1 MPADTFEILEGDEE
15 GLRRFNGW
23 GPVEILRRE
32 DGLVEGVELRR
43 CLRVY
48 DENRRFAPVFD
59 DAERKVVG
67 CDTVLP
73 AVGQATSLGFLEDGG
88 QDIEMMRPGW
98 PKVDSQTLETT
109 AAGVFVAGDLAHGT
123 RLLIDAVAS
132 GKAAARSIYRHITG
146 RRLVAETVTS
156 HRLLEGYRR
165 ERGYES
171 TRRQAVPVRSPV
183 ERIGQPELLVEIGY
197 SPERAV
203 REASRRLDCGVTPVF
218 DGSRCVLC
226 GGCVDV
232 CPTRCLNLR
241 AIKWPTSRP
250 RRNKGSRRFSRP
262 APAPRWWA
270 TSRSTI
276 RALGTPRA
284 AGSSSIAKSRSSSR
298 PGRICPFTASRS
310 TRPSTSRT

>member
-32 DGLVEGVELRR
+32 DGSVEGVELRR

-197 SPERAV
+197 S
-203 REASRRLDCGVTPVF
+203 S
-218 DGSRCVLC
+218 DGSSPRQRAEFRRQLPEFASVMGWIGRSASVYRLH
-226 GGCVDV
+226 VRQRNPQRIEDF
-232 CPTRCLNLR
+232 CL
-241 AIKWPTSRP
+241 
-250 RRNKGSRRFSRP
+250 
-262 APAPRWWA
+262 
-270 TSRSTI
+270 
-276 RALGTPRA
+276 
-284 AGSSSIAKSRSSSR
+284 AGVGNRQPCDAGLLIHSI
-298 PGRICPFTASRS
+298 FQ
-310 TRPSTSRT
+310 